1 MYTSI
6 KGGFDMIDYS
16 SIGFKVRQARLER
29 KITQEQLAEAVGVG
43 VTHISHLETGS
54 GTISLKVFIAIVNY
68 LNCSVDELLY
78 KEIKTARPIVNNWLT
93 ELVADCDQSEIKI
106 IADTITTLKQS
117 LRKNRIV
124 E

>member
-1 MYTSI
+1 
-6 KGGFDMIDYS
+6 MIDYS
-16 SIGFKVRQARLER
+16 SIGKKVRQARLKK

-54 GTISLKVFIAIVNY
+54 GTVSLKVFIAIVNY

>member
-1 MYTSI
+1 
-6 KGGFDMIDYS
+6 MIDYS
-16 SIGFKVRQARLER
+16 SIGKKVRQARLE
-29 KITQEQLAEAVGVG
+29 KKVTQEQLAEAVGVG

-54 GTISLKVFIAIVNY
+54 GTVSLKVFIAIVNY
-68 LNCSVDELLY
+68 LDCSVDELLY
-78 KEIKTARPIVNNWLT
+78 KEIKTARHIVNNWLT